1 VGSLLLTGFLIFEQN
16 IVVYWSIQGGG
27 RMAERLRCVVERIT
41 YEEVSQTFTDAAAA
55 GVEFW
60 EIQMNFRP
68 EGVTLYSV
76 KRSEDL

>member
-1 VGSLLLTGFLIFEQN
+1 
-16 IVVYWSIQGGG
+16 
-27 RMAERLRCVVERIT
+27 MAERLRCVVERIT

-60 EIQMNFRP
+60 EVQMNFRP
-68 EGVTLYSV
+68 EGVTLYSM